1 MAEQSV
7 GFASLCKVKIG
18 DVEIK
23 FMSDWSVEQTN
34 AATSLVYGIS
44 GSTRAQGAIQHQI
57 GFGIRMT
64 KFVNLSGQNFDPL
77 DISINDGTQIEIKL
91 DNPDNNPTSNGE
103 IQLTGGS
110 ILLSGISPNIEG
122 MSLNTGS
129 PATSVMSFFATN
141 REYIA

>member
-1 MAEQSV
+1 M
-7 GFASLCKVKIG
+7 
-18 DVEIK
+18 
-23 FMSDWSVEQTN
+23 
-34 AATSLVYGIS
+34 
-44 GSTRAQGAIQHQI
+44 
-57 GFGIRMT
+57 
-64 KFVNLSGQNFDPL
+64 SGQNFDPL

-141 REYIA
+141 REYIAWVVS